1 MVYHSAVIDT
11 QILRRLVAL
20 RTAGPL
26 FVRGTSGGFLIGMKV
41 GDEEEVLEAQR
52 GHPRCF
58 RRLDAAARY
67 LKGIGAEEFTV
78 DLSAWNH
85 KAE

>member
-1 MVYHSAVIDT
+1 
-11 QILRRLVAL
+11 
-20 RTAGPL
+20 
-26 FVRGTSGGFLIGMKV
+26 MKV